1 MLNKIIAFAIFI
13 IEEIF
18 PIFSIIMFVKG
29 ILTND
34 MIDMGC
40 GAICTLL
47 SIAGIT
53 YLNKSIEEE
62 ENEED

>member
-1 MLNKIIAFAIFI
+1 MLNKIITFAIFI

-18 PIFSIIMFVKG
+18 PVFSIIMFVKG
-29 ILTND
+29 LLTND
-34 MIDMGC
+34 MIDMDC

-53 YLNKSIEEE
+53 YLNKAIQE

>member
-1 MLNKIIAFAIFI
+1 MLNKIISFAVFI

-34 MIDMGC
+34 MIAMGC
-40 GAICTLL
+40 GAIFTLL

-62 ENEED
+62 NEED